1 MKRFAVLILPC
12 LLLLTGGCGIGSYF
26 SNERVTVT
34 PYNSNFIWHMKTGR
48 DYVAQGRYEL
58 GKEHYL
64 MALASSDD
72 GESREVASQEL
83 KAVDMM
89 IQTQR

>member
-12 LLLLTGGCGIGSYF
+12 LLLLTAGCGVGSHF
-26 SNERVTVT
+26 SNERAAVT
-34 PYNSNFIWHMKTGR
+34 PYNSNFLWHLKTGR
-48 DYVAQGRYEL
+48 DYVTQGRYEL
-58 GKEHYL
+58 AKEHYL
-64 MALASSDD
+64 MALAASND

-83 KAVDMM
+83 KAVDLM